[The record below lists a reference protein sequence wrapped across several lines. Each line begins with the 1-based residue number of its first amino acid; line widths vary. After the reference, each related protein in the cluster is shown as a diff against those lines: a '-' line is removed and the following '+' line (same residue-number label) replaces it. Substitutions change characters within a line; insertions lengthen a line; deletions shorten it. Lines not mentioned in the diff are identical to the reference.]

1 LEAWDGAT
9 PSPLAAPPRTPLHS
23 WFPCLTLLARPLLSR
38 ESMGSAP
45 APPPPAA
52 DDSDVDLALRH
63 VTRAHPGE
71 LADEL
76 LGPCL
81 GEARGEARWL
91 DTQLTQRQRRLDRLL
106 EVPRGNSRT
115 WLHVEWQRRWD
126 PRVPFRVFEYH
137 ALAALAAADERLPRP
152 PVESVVLLSG
162 RPQPWP
168 AGLQYRTSPSGAP
181 FSGTR
186 FRMEAVYQQ
195 TTAQLLARG
204 LIFALFAPLAVDADQ
219 RWLERAASLVAE
231 RARDEHDRADL
242 GAAMVVLAEADGQRR
257 GLGPLLLRL
266 LDSELVMQSSIYTM
280 GKEAGLREGLR
291 EGEARA
297 RREAIEA
304 LCEVLSIRLTARR
317 RETLASLDDQGLETL
332 LGALRSGRRWPG

>member
-1 LEAWDGAT
+1 MG
-9 PSPLAAPPRTPLHS
+9 PS
-23 WFPCLTLLARPLLSR
+23 
-38 ESMGSAP
+38 P
-45 APPPPAA
+45 APPLPSA

-71 LADEL
+71 LAEAL
-76 LGPCL
+76 LGPCSD
-81 GEARGEARWL
+81 EARGEARWL
-91 DTQLTQRQRRLDRLL
+91 DTQLSQRQRRLDRLL
-106 EVPRGNSRT
+106 EVPRGNTRT
-115 WLHVEWQRRWD
+115 WLHVEWQRRWE
-126 PRVPFRVFEYH
+126 PRLPFRVFEYH
-137 ALAALAAADERLPRP
+137 ALAAIAAADERLPRP
-152 PVESVVLLSG
+152 RVESVVVLLSG
-162 RPQPWP
+162 RSQPWP
-168 AGLQYRTSPSGAP
+168 PGLQYRTSPGERRFSGA
-181 FSGTR
+181 R

-195 TTAQLLARG
+195 TAAQLLGRG
-204 LIFALFAPLAVDADQ
+204 LLFSLFTPLAVDADL

-231 RARDEHDRADL
+231 QARDEHDRADL